1 MKITVRTTG
10 AIQPNRPL
18 TPLEIATML
27 RDYIGKSVEIDV
39 EPTITVQALADL
51 VDGLMGINPADTFDE
66 VVMEHGIALDK
77 SKPLG
82 EQGVSDGD
90 ELSYRFHIK
99 MTN

>member
-1 MKITVRTTG
+1 MKIVVRTTG
-10 AIQPNRPL
+10 AIIPNRPL
-18 TPLEIATML
+18 TPLEVATML
-27 RDYIGKSVEIDV
+27 RDYIGKTVEVDV
-39 EPTITVQALADL
+39 DPTITVQALADM

-66 VVMEHGIALDK
+66 VVMEHNMALDK
-77 SKPLG
+77 TKTLG